1 MPDFRLTATSLTYA
15 IGSSILV
22 DRVSIDAVPG
32 QVVAILGPNGAGK
45 STLLGLLSGDLTPKV
60 GAVSYSSDNVA
71 DMSNAD
77 RSLQRAMFSQ
87 RIPVDVPFTARA
99 VIELGRFPHRH
110 DRSLSPEQ
118 DKSIVDDAL
127 AVTDTARFSDRIYAT
142 LSGGERTRVALARVL
157 AQDTPLVL
165 LDEPTT
171 ALDVYHRERVM
182 NIIRTSADSGRTI
195 VAVLHDLNAAAAY
208 ADTIVVM
215 ADGKVKAAGS
225 VDEVLKPELLSDV
238 YRQPMAVIDHPLR
251 PGKLVL
257 TDDRERPTR

>member
-1 MPDFRLTATSLTYA
+1 MSDFRLTATSLTHA
-15 IGSSILV
+15 IGSSVLV
-22 DRVSIDAVPG
+22 DSVSISAVPG

-45 STLLGLLSGDLTPKV
+45 STLLGLLSGELPPDSGMVL
-60 GAVSYSSDNVA
+60 YSNTDIA
-71 DMSNAD
+71 EMSNAD

-99 VIELGRFPHRH
+99 VVELGRFPHRH
-110 DRSLSPEQ
+110 DRSLSPQQ
-118 DKSIVDDAL
+118 DTSIVNEAL
-127 AVTDTARFSDRIYAT
+127 AITDTEQFSDRIYAT

-182 NIIRTSADSGRTI
+182 NIIRNSADNGRTI

-208 ADTIVVM
+208 ADTLVVM
-215 ADGKVKAAGS
+215 ADGKVMAAGS
-225 VDEVLKPELLSDV
+225 VDDVLEPELLSDV
-238 YRQPMAVIDHPLR
+238 YKQPMAVIEHPLR

-257 TDDRERPTR
+257 TDDREIPPR